1 MSKEIYAIILAA
13 NSGEKLWP
21 LTDKLNPLST
31 FTRQEEYEYTVLQK
45 TFINLV
51 DCVDDKNIV
60 CTTDTKSREYIE
72 KQLKEMQEK
81 FCRTTEYKI
90 IEEPVSMGTA
100 TAAALSVKYLSEKIA
115 KEGED
120 ATIILMPSDRLIKGN
135 LKLDYFLEKGKQM
148 AQEGYIVCLGTR
160 PNRAD
165 TNLSYVTTRNDKK
178 LAEISKRTLRV
189 SKYITKP
196 TTAEA
201 KKLIKDK
208 KIFADCGIYMFN
220 ASTFFSRLK
229 TTSPQLFKALQ
240 EIEIRDTA
248 PAVEYNIYEKLGE
261 GKIEEELIEK
271 ASKMA
276 VIPMN
281 IEIEDCDTWAAAE
294 RLTPKDKQ
302 GNSFTGNCEDIESKN
317 TFVFSSSR
325 LVATAG
331 LKDVYVIETPETVL
345 VCNKEDISKTKE
357 LQKQIKKNKKTVA
370 NETVIKPWG
379 YFTVLQK
386 GEGYLTKMIY
396 VNPHA
401 RLSLQTHDHRSEHW
415 VVLSGQAKVIKG
427 EEEII
432 LKVSEGIDIKVKEP
446 HSLQNPYD
454 VPLKV
459 LEVQTGELLS
469 EDDIKR
475 IEDIYGRVK

>member
-1 MSKEIYAIILAA
+1 MSKEIYAIILAG
-13 NSGEKLWP
+13 NSDEKLWP
-21 LTDKLNPLST
+21 LTDKLNPANT
-31 FTRQEEYEYTVLQK
+31 FTREDEYEYTLLQQ

-60 CTTDTKSREYIE
+60 CTTDTKNREYVE

-90 IEEPVSMGTA
+90 IEEPISTGTA
-100 TAAALSVKYLSEKIA
+100 TATALSVKYLNEKITA
-115 KEGED
+115 EEED
-120 ATIILMPSDRLIKGN
+120 PTIVLLPSDRLIKGN

-148 AQEGYIVCLGTR
+148 AQEGYIVCMGTK
-160 PNRAD
+160 PSRANSHLNYIS
-165 TNLSYVTTRNDKK
+165 TGNSKK
-178 LAEISKRTLRV
+178 LSEISKRALRGT
-189 SKYITKP
+189 KYIEKP
-196 TTAEA
+196 SASEV

-208 KIFADCGIYMFN
+208 KVFADCGIYMFN
-220 ASTFFSRLK
+220 ASTFFNRLK
-229 TTSPQLFKALQ
+229 TTSPELYKSMMETELRETSPA
-240 EIEIRDTA
+240 IEYR
-248 PAVEYNIYEKLGE
+248 VYEKLSLGDIS
-261 GKIEEELIEK
+261 GELIEK
-271 ASKMA
+271 ASKLA

-281 IEIEDCDTWAAAE
+281 IDIEDCNNWETVE
-294 RLTPKDKQ
+294 HLTPKDKQ
-302 GNSFTGNCEDIESKN
+302 GNSFTGNCEDIDSKN

-325 LVATAG
+325 LVSTIG

-345 VCNKEDISKTKE
+345 VCDKKEISKTKE
-357 LQKQIKKNKKTVA
+357 LQKQIKKNKKTIP
-370 NETVIKPWG
+370 NDTVVKPWG
-379 YFTVLQK
+379 YYKVLQE
-386 GEGYLTKMIY
+386 GEGYLTKCIY

-415 VVLSGQAKVIKG
+415 VVLEGQAKVIKG
-427 EEEII
+427 EQE
-432 LKVSEGIDIKVKEP
+432 LFLGVSEGIDIKVKEP

-475 IEDIYGRVK
+475 LEDIYGRVK

>member
-1 MSKEIYAIILAA
+1 MSKEIYAIILAG
-13 NSGEKLWP
+13 SSDEKLWP
-21 LTDKLNPLST
+21 LEDKLNPINT
-31 FTRQEEYEYTVLQK
+31 FTREDEFEYTLLQQ
-45 TFINLV
+45 TFMSLV

-60 CTTDTKSREYIE
+60 CTTDTKNREYVE

-90 IEEPVSMGTA
+90 IEEPVSAGTA
-100 TAAALSVKYLSEKIA
+100 AAAALSVKYLNEKI
-115 KEGED
+115 EEENP
-120 ATIILMPSDRLIKGN
+120 TIILLPSDRLIKGN
-135 LKLDYFLEKGKQM
+135 LKLDYFIEKGKQM
-148 AQEGYIVCLGTR
+148 AQEGYIVCMGTK
-160 PNRAD
+160 PN
-165 TNLSYVTTRNDKK
+165 TSSQNLNYVTTRNSKK
-178 LAEISKRTLRV
+178 LAEISKRAMKAA
-189 SKYITKP
+189 KYITKP
-196 TTAEA
+196 SKAEI
-201 KKLIKDK
+201 KKLAKDK
-208 KIFADCGIYMFN
+208 KVFADCGIYMFN
-220 ASTFFSRLK
+220 ASTFFNKLK
-229 TTSPQLFKALQ
+229 TTSPNLFKSMQ
-240 EIEIRDTA
+240 EIELCNTP
-248 PAVEYNIYEKLGE
+248 PAIPLSTYEKLGE
-261 GKIEEELIEK
+261 SGIEEELIEK
-271 ASKMA
+271 ASNLA
-276 VIPMN
+276 VIPVN
-281 IEIEDCDTWAAAE
+281 IDIEDCKTWEAVE
-294 RLTPKDKQ
+294 NLTPKDKN
-302 GNSFTGNCEDIESKN
+302 GNSFTGNCEDIDSKN

-325 LVATAG
+325 LVSTIG
-331 LKDVYVIETPETVL
+331 LKDVFVIETPETVL

-357 LQKQIKKNKKTVA
+357 LKKQIKKNKKTVP
-370 NETVIKPWG
+370 NDTVIKPWG
-379 YFTVLQK
+379 YYKVLQE
-386 GEGYLTKMIY
+386 GEGYLTKCIY